1 MQYDVSMTPPQ
12 LEALWDWAEVG
23 GAYPG
28 DILLVREGDNLVAG
42 QGDARVR
49 ISPAGD
55 TVSHPEPFEGGEA
68 ARTHGL
74 PMDSEQLV
82 RFVLSWGREEGEDGD
97 TIDPD
102 LAVNGWDDRNVE
114 RCARELEWALTT
126 APASTHEPDGDRIAR
141 EGAAMLAAACDVDYD
156 PAAEDEDGEPAEAA
170 KVARERAEVAG
181 DPRGERDA

>member
-1 MQYDVSMTPPQ
+1 MQYDVSMTPAQ
-12 LEALWDWAEVG
+12 LYVLRDWAAVG
-23 GAYPG
+23 GGMA

-55 TVSHPEPFEGGEA
+55 AVDHPEPDSEPE
-68 ARTHGL
+68 ARTL

-114 RCARELEWALTT
+114 RCARELEMALT
-126 APASTHEPDGDRIAR
+126 AMPATHEPLGDRIAR
-141 EGAAMLAAACDVDYD
+141 EGRAMLAAACDIDYD
-156 PAAEDEDGEPAEAA
+156 PAAEDEDGVPLFSEQT
-170 KVARERAEVAG
+170 RAEVAG
-181 DPRGERDA
+181 DPRGERDR